1 MGDIQTNAQQI
12 ILGGAI
18 FGAVI
23 GIIPLLLGILKRKVL
38 LGLGGLMLSTI
49 GGAAAGI
56 FLAIP
61 AVILFVWLILRNQA
75 TSKGQSDEIDRS

>member
-12 ILGGAI
+12 ILYNAI

-23 GIIPLLLGILKRKVL
+23 GIIPLLLGILKHKSV
-38 LGLGGLMLSTI
+38 LGLGGMIVSAI
-49 GGAAAGI
+49 GGAVAGI

-61 AVILFVWLILRNQA
+61 AVILFVWLILRNRA
-75 TSKGQSDEIDRS
+75 VAPDEINDIDRS

>member
-38 LGLGGLMLSTI
+38 LGLGGLILSTI

-61 AVILFVWLILRNQA
+61 AVILFVWLILRN
-75 TSKGQSDEIDRS
+75 RS

>member
-18 FGAVI
+18 FGALI
-23 GIIPLLLGILKRKVL
+23 GIIPLLLGILKHKAL
-38 LGLGGLMLSTI
+38 LGLGGFIVSAI
-49 GGAAAGI
+49 GGAVAGI

-61 AVILFVWLILRNQA
+61 AVILFVWLILRSRPAAKDQF
-75 TSKGQSDEIDRS
+75 DEIDRS

>member
-12 ILGGAI
+12 ILYNAI

-23 GIIPLLLGILKRKVL
+23 GIIPLLLGIFKRKAL
-38 LGLGGLMLSTI
+38 LGLIGLIASSI
-49 GGAAAGI
+49 GGALAGI

-61 AVILFVWLILRNQA
+61 AVILFVWLILRNRPTAPDQF
-75 TSKGQSDEIDRS
+75 SDVDRS

>member
-18 FGAVI
+18 FGGVI
-23 GIIPLLLGILKRKVL
+23 GILPLVLGILKRKAL
-38 LGLGGLMLSTI
+38 LGLGGMIVSAI
-49 GGAAAGI
+49 GGAVAGI

-61 AVILFVWLILRNQA
+61 TVILFVWLILRNRPA
-75 TSKGQSDEIDRS
+75 AKDEFNDIDRS

>member
-12 ILGGAI
+12 ILGGAV

-23 GIIPLLLGILKRKVL
+23 GIIPLLLGILKRKTL
-38 LGLGGLMLSTI
+38 LGLGGLILSTI

-61 AVILFVWLILRNQA
+61 AVILFVWLILRNTTAAKNQA
-75 TSKGQSDEIDRS
+75 DDIDRS